1 MLSSALRM
9 TDADGPKTQ
18 SNFRGTQVTDDGTG
32 PKMLEHS
39 HRILVVKGPDRGLEV
54 EIQATKLTIGSSN
67 SNDLVLSDT
76 TVSRRHALLAVE
88 GDRYVL
94 RDLESTNG
102 TVVDGTPVREAY
114 LAPGA
119 RVSFGDTEI
128 LFQPRKKWERIDVRE
143 ADHFGAL
150 YGTTDT
156 MQAVFALLA
165 KLAPTDLGCIL
176 VGETGTGKELA
187 ARAIHDHS
195 ARASEPFIIV
205 DCGAISENLIESELF
220 GHERGAFTGADRQRT
235 GAFEAADE
243 GTVFLDEIGELP
255 LELQPKLLR
264 VLERKEVKRLGST
277 KLQEI
282 DVRVVAATHRDLPTM
297 VKEGTFRE
305 DLYYRLAEVV
315 VELPPLRDR
324 LGDVP
329 VIAQRI
335 LGDVAGDGP
344 VPDLSEDAVASLSRR
359 AWPGNVRE
367 LRNVLKR
374 AVVLAAGP
382 VITAK
387 DLSLDTSGPLKN
399 PSIGTS
405 PVSPASG
412 EAPLEVADDL
422 PIKEARD
429 RWVAPMER
437 EYLMRIVKR
446 SGGDLDRAAEEAGI
460 HRKSLER
467 LLRQH
472 GLKAADF
479 RD

>member
-1 MLSSALRM
+1 M
-9 TDADGPKTQ
+9 TENHGPKTKSTFQ
-18 SNFRGTQVTDDGTG
+18 GTQVTDDGAG
-32 PKMLEHS
+32 PKILEHS
-39 HRILVVKGPDRGLEV
+39 HRLLVTAGPDRGLEV
-54 EIQATKLTIGSSN
+54 EIKATKLTIGTSR
-67 SNDLVLSDT
+67 SNDLVLSDV

-94 RDLESTNG
+94 RDLDSTNG
-102 TVVDGTPVREAY
+102 TLVDGTPVKEAY

-119 RVSFGDTEI
+119 RIVFGDTEV
-128 LFQPRKKWERIDVRE
+128 LFQPRKKWARIDVGD

-150 YGTTDT
+150 YGTTPP
-156 MQAVFALLA
+156 MKSVFSLLA
-165 KLAPTDLGCIL
+165 KLSPTKLTCII

-195 ARASEPFIIV
+195 PRAGKPFIVV

-220 GHERGAFTGADRQRT
+220 GHERGAFTGADRQRL
-235 GAFEAADE
+235 GAFEAANE

-255 LELQPKLLR
+255 IELQPKLLR
-264 VLERKEVKRLGST
+264 VLERREVKRLGAT
-277 KLQEI
+277 KLIEM
-282 DVRVVAATHRDLPTM
+282 DVRVIAATHRDLSAM
-297 VKEGTFRE
+297 VKEGKFRE

-329 VIAQRI
+329 VVAQRI
-335 LGDVAGDGP
+335 LASFGDDGP
-344 VPDLSEDAVASLSRR
+344 VPELSEDAVSALKRR
-359 AWPGNVRE
+359 KWSGNVRE

-374 AVVLAAGP
+374 AVVLSAGP
-382 VITAK
+382 RLTAA
-387 DLSLDTSGPLKN
+387 DVSLGSRGPLRDA
-399 PSIGTS
+399 TS
-405 PVSPASG
+405 LGASAT
-412 EAPLEVADDL
+412 APGAGREVADDL

-437 EYLMRIVKR
+437 EYLVRIVKR

-479 RD
+479 RA

>member
-1 MLSSALRM
+1 MSEPAAPQTESS
-9 TDADGPKTQ
+9 
-18 SNFRGTQVTDDGTG
+18 FRGTQVTDDGTG
-32 PKMLEHS
+32 PKILEHS
-39 HRILVVKGPDRGLEV
+39 HRLLVVDGPDRGLEV
-54 EIQATKLTIGSSN
+54 EIKATKLTIGSSS
-67 SNDLVLSDT
+67 SNDLVLTDT

-88 GDRYVL
+88 GERYVL

-102 TVVDGTPVREAY
+102 SVVDGTPVREAF

-119 RVSFGDTEI
+119 RVQLGDTHI
-128 LFQPRKKWERIDVRE
+128 IFQPRKKWERIDVRH

-150 YGTTDT
+150 YGTTGA
-156 MQAVFALLA
+156 MRSVFALLA
-165 KLAPTDLGCIL
+165 KLSPTDLSCIL

-195 ARASEPFIIV
+195 PRAGKPFIVV

-235 GAFEAADE
+235 GAFEAAHG

-255 LELQPKLLR
+255 VELQPKLLR
-264 VLERKEVKRLGST
+264 VLERREVKRLGST
-277 KLQEI
+277 KLSEI
-282 DVRVVAATHRDLPTM
+282 DVRVVAATHRDLPGM
-297 VKEGTFRE
+297 VKVNTFRE

-315 VELPPLRDR
+315 VELPPLRERIEDI
-324 LGDVP
+324 P

-335 LGDVAGDGP
+335 LSDFAIDGP
-344 VPDLSEDAVASLSRR
+344 VPALGDDAIAALSRR

-374 AVVLAAGP
+374 AVVLAHGPNLTARDLQLDSAGP
-382 VITAK
+382 LRDVA
-387 DLSLDTSGPLKN
+387 SLAP
-399 PSIGTS
+399 PSAAGA
-405 PVSPASG
+405 P
-412 EAPLEVADDL
+412 EAPLEVAEDL

-437 EYLMRIVKR
+437 EYLLRVIKR
-446 SGGDLDRAAEEAGI
+446 CDGDLDKAATEAGI

-472 GLKAADF
+472 GLKAGDF
-479 RD
+479 RE

>member
-1 MLSSALRM
+1 M
-9 TDADGPKTQ
+9 TEQEGPKTQ

-32 PKMLEHS
+32 PKILEHS
-39 HRILVVKGPDRGLEV
+39 HRLLVVNGPDRGLEV
-54 EIQATKLTIGSSN
+54 EIQATKLTIGSSS

-76 TVSRRHALLAVE
+76 TVSRRHALLAAE
-88 GDRYVL
+88 GDRYAL

-102 TVVDGTPVREAY
+102 TVVDGTPVKEAY

-119 RVSFGDTEI
+119 RIQLGDTEI
-128 LFQPRKKWERIDVRE
+128 LFQPRKKWERIDVTD

-150 YGTTDT
+150 YGTTAT
-156 MQAVFALLA
+156 MKSVFSLLA
-165 KLAPTDLGCIL
+165 KLAPTDLSCII

-187 ARAIHDHS
+187 ARAIHEHS
-195 ARASEPFIIV
+195 SRDGKPFIVV

-235 GAFEAADE
+235 GAFEAADA

-255 LELQPKLLR
+255 IELQPKLLR
-264 VLERKEVKRLGST
+264 VLERREVKRLGST

-282 DVRVVAATHRDLPTM
+282 DVRVVAATHRDLPTL
-297 VKEGTFRE
+297 VKEKLFRE

-324 LGDVP
+324 LGDVS

-335 LGDVAGDGP
+335 LSDFSNEGP
-344 VPDLSEDAVASLSRR
+344 VPELSEDALSALSRR
-359 AWPGNVRE
+359 TWSGNVRE

-374 AVVLAAGP
+374 AVVLANGP
-382 VITAK
+382 YLTAK
-387 DLSLDTSGPLKN
+387 DLSLDSAGPLRDTTGLAPQN
-399 PSIGTS
+399 
-405 PVSPASG
+405 
-412 EAPLEVADDL
+412 EAGDAPMEVGDDL

-437 EYLMRIVKR
+437 EYLLRIVKR
-446 SGGDLDRAAEEAGI
+446 CNGDLDKASEEAGI

-472 GLKAADF
+472 GLKASDF

>member
-1 MLSSALRM
+1 M
-9 TDADGPKTQ
+9 
-18 SNFRGTQVTDDGTG
+18 
-32 PKMLEHS
+32 
-39 HRILVVKGPDRGLEV
+39 
-54 EIQATKLTIGSSN
+54 
-67 SNDLVLSDT
+67 
-76 TVSRRHALLAVE
+76 
-88 GDRYVL
+88 
-94 RDLESTNG
+94 
-102 TVVDGTPVREAY
+102 
-114 LAPGA
+114 
-119 RVSFGDTEI
+119 
-128 LFQPRKKWERIDVRE
+128 
-143 ADHFGAL
+143 
-150 YGTTDT
+150 
-156 MQAVFALLA
+156 
-165 KLAPTDLGCIL
+165 
-176 VGETGTGKELA
+176 
-187 ARAIHDHS
+187 
-195 ARASEPFIIV
+195 
-205 DCGAISENLIESELF
+205 
-220 GHERGAFTGADRQRT
+220 
-235 GAFEAADE
+235 
-243 GTVFLDEIGELP
+243 
-255 LELQPKLLR
+255 
-264 VLERKEVKRLGST
+264 LERKEVKRLGST

-446 SGGDLDRAAEEAGI
+446 SGGDLDKAAEEAGI
-460 HRKSLER
+460 HRKSLKR

>member
-1 MLSSALRM
+1 M
-9 TDADGPKTQ
+9 TDEDGPKT
-18 SNFRGTQVTDDGTG
+18 SSSFRGTQVTDDGAG
-32 PKMLEHS
+32 PKLLEHS
-39 HRILVVKGPDRGLEV
+39 HRLLVVDGPDRGVEV
-54 EIQATKLTIGSSN
+54 EIQATKLTVGSSS
-67 SNDLVLSDT
+67 SNDLVLTDT
-76 TVSRRHALLAVE
+76 TVSRRHALLAAE
-88 GDRYVL
+88 GERYVL

-102 TVVDGTPVREAY
+102 TVVDGTPVKEAY

-119 RVSFGDTEI
+119 RIRLGDTEI
-128 LFQPRKKWERIDVRE
+128 LFQPRKKWERIDVTD
-143 ADHFGAL
+143 ADHFGDL
-150 YGTTDT
+150 YGTTSA
-156 MQAVFALLA
+156 MKSVFSLLA
-165 KLAPTDLGCIL
+165 KLAPTDLSCII

-187 ARAIHDHS
+187 ARAIHQHS
-195 ARASEPFIIV
+195 SRDGKPFIVV

-235 GAFEAADE
+235 GAFEAADG

-255 LELQPKLLR
+255 IELQPKLLR

-277 KLQEI
+277 KLMEV
-282 DVRVVAATHRDLPTM
+282 DVRVVAATHRELPSM
-297 VKEGTFRE
+297 VKENKFRE

-335 LGDVAGDGP
+335 LGTFTNDGP
-344 VPDLSEDAVASLSRR
+344 VNELSEDAVASLSRR
-359 AWPGNVRE
+359 TWSGNVRE

-374 AVVLAAGP
+374 AVVLASGP
-382 VITAK
+382 LITSK
-387 DLSLDTSGPLKN
+387 DLSLDASGPLKDSGALA
-399 PSIGTS
+399 PS
-405 PVSPASG
+405 SG
-412 EAPLEVADDL
+412 DGGANVEVADDL

-437 EYLMRIVKR
+437 EYLVRVVKR
-446 SGGDLDRAAEEAGI
+446 CGGDLDKAADEAGI

>member
-1 MLSSALRM
+1 M
-9 TDADGPKTQ
+9 TSPDGPKT
-18 SNFRGTQVTDDGTG
+18 SSSFRGTQVTDDGAG
-32 PKMLEHS
+32 PKILEHS
-39 HRILVVKGPDRGLEV
+39 HRLLVVDGPDRGVEV
-54 EIQATKLTIGSSN
+54 EIQATKLTIGSSS
-67 SNDLVLSDT
+67 SNDLVLQDT

-102 TVVDGTPVREAY
+102 TVLDGTPVKEAY

-119 RVSFGDTEI
+119 RIRLGDTEI
-128 LFQPRKKWERIDVRE
+128 LFQPRKKWERIDVSE
-143 ADHFGAL
+143 SDHFGAL
-150 YGTTDT
+150 YGTTGT
-156 MQAVFALLA
+156 MKSVFSLLA
-165 KLAPTDLGCIL
+165 KLAPTDLSCIII
-176 VGETGTGKELA
+176 GETGTGKELA
-187 ARAIHDHS
+187 ARAIHEHS
-195 ARASEPFIIV
+195 PRDGKPFIVV

-220 GHERGAFTGADRQRT
+220 GHERGAFTGADRSRT
-235 GAFEAADE
+235 GAFEAAHE
-243 GTVFLDEIGELP
+243 GSVFLDEIGELP

-277 KLQEI
+277 KLLEI
-282 DVRVVAATHRDLPTM
+282 DVRVIAATHRDLPQM
-297 VKEGTFRE
+297 VKEGKFRE

-329 VIAQRI
+329 VIAERI
-335 LGDVAGDGP
+335 LTEFSNDGP
-344 VPDLSEDAVASLSRR
+344 VPRLADDAVDSLQRR
-359 AWPGNVRE
+359 SWSGNVRE

-374 AVVLAAGP
+374 AVVLANGPLLTSRDLALDTGGPLRDSGALGRTPGPPAAGP
-382 VITAK
+382 ME
-387 DLSLDTSGPLKN
+387 
-399 PSIGTS
+399 
-405 PVSPASG
+405 VS
-412 EAPLEVADDL
+412 EDL

-437 EYLMRIVKR
+437 EYLVRIIKR
-446 SGGDLDRAAEEAGI
+446 CDGDLDKAAEEAGI

-479 RD
+479 R